1 MDFKLT
7 RNKNLLKTAIKNSLT
22 QLKVSHLAEKQQQQH
37 LLFKLFFS
45 YLRSISRMLLF
56 SIWRKKLNRLALVS
70 LKVKL

>member
-22 QLKVSHLAEKQQQQH
+22 QLKVSHLAEKQQQQQH

-56 SIWRKKLNRLALVS
+56 SI
-70 LKVKL
+70 